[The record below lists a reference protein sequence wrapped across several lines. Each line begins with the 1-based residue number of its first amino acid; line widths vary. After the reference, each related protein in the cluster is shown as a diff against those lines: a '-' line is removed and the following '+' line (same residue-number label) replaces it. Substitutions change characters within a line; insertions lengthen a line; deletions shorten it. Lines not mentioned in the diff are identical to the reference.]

1 MNNNIILIAENNT
14 DMFENDVQ
22 VFEPTAEIPEASNQT
37 ELPSLPEVPASTY
50 TASEMPKNSEMQ
62 TVAQKAMIS
71 FGVMTLCIVFIL
83 LIAFIIKKRS
93 GIISTDN
100 YEEYKETETAKKEE
114 TQPEYIQSPV
124 RKNKISKLN
133 TPSSIHKCIISFLE
147 ITKEN

>member
-14 DMFENDVQ
+14 DMFENDIQ
-22 VFEPTAEIPEASNQT
+22 VFEPTAEIPESSTQT
-37 ELPSLPEVPASTY
+37 ELPSLPETPASTY

-71 FGVMTLCIVFIL
+71 FGVMALCIVFIL
-83 LIAFIIKKRS
+83 LVAFIIKKKN
-93 GIISTDN
+93 IVISNKD
-100 YEEYKETETAKKEE
+100 EEFKEEENTKKEE
-114 TQPEYIQSPV
+114 AQPEYIQSPV